1 MSVEAEISLA
11 AEDEDE
17 IARLRER
24 VASLEAQLLE
34 TEAWANRVVAEAQDK
49 TYWLDRWHL
58 DLNALMRRRTV
69 GRALAFA
76 DFLAFAIIR
85 IARKLR
91 RQLSP

>member
-1 MSVEAEISLA
+1 MRVEAERSVA

-24 VASLEAQLLE
+24 VARLEAQLLD

-58 DLNALMRRRTV
+58 DVNALMRRRGADRV
-69 GRALAFA
+69 RAFA
-76 DFLAFAIIR
+76 EASFAVYRAI
-85 IARKLR
+85 RKLG
-91 RQLSP
+91 RQLLP

>member
-1 MSVEAEISLA
+1 MSVEAETHVA

-34 TEAWANRVVAEAQDK
+34 TEAWANRVIAEAQDK

-58 DLNALMRRRTV
+58 DLNALMRRRSV
-69 GRALAFA
+69 GRVVAFA
-76 DFLAFAIIR
+76 DSFAFALYR

-91 RQLSP
+91 RQLLP

>member
-1 MSVEAEISLA
+1 MSVEAEITVP
-11 AEDEDE
+11 AEHEEE

-58 DLNALMRRRTV
+58 DLNALMRRRGV
-69 GRALAFA
+69 GRAQSLA
-76 DFLAFAIIR
+76 LAVYRAV
-85 IARKLR
+85 RKLG
-91 RQLSP
+91 RQLLR

>member
-1 MSVEAEISLA
+1 MTVEAETSVA
-11 AEDEDE
+11 VEDADE

-58 DLNALMRRRTV
+58 DLNALMRRR
-69 GRALAFA
+69 GADRARALGEFFAFA
-76 DFLAFAIIR
+76 VYR
-85 IARKLR
+85 IVRKLG
-91 RQLSP
+91 RQLLP

>member
-1 MSVEAEISLA
+1 MSVEAERSVA

-24 VASLEAQLLE
+24 VATLEAQLLE

-58 DLNALMRRRTV
+58 DLNALMRRKSV

-76 DFLAFAIIR
+76 DSVAFAVYR

-91 RQLSP
+91 RALSP

>member
-1 MSVEAEISLA
+1 MSVEAERSVP
-11 AEDEDE
+11 AEGEDE

-58 DLNALMRRRTV
+58 DLNAVMRRKSVARV
-69 GRALAFA
+69 VVFA
-76 DFLAFAIIR
+76 DFFAFAVYR

-91 RQLSP
+91 RQLLP

>member
-1 MSVEAEISLA
+1 MSVEAERSA
-11 AEDEDE
+11 ATGDEAE
-17 IARLRER
+17 IARLQER
-24 VASLEAQLLE
+24 IASLEAQLLE

-69 GRALAFA
+69 GRILALADSF
-76 DFLAFAIIR
+76 AFAVYR
-85 IARKLR
+85 IARKLG